1 MCGFIGFFGNNA
13 ENRICVSMIKG
24 IYERGETTES
34 FSTRRLDAVVR
45 RLKIVDR
52 DNAVQPFRS
61 SDERYDLIFNGE
73 IFNFKELQKSH
84 LTDYPLTTHS
94 DTEVLMALLIR
105 YQKEALKLLNG
116 QFAFVFFDLEKDSF
130 LAGRDHIGISP
141 LYYLQDEEGIYF
153 SSTIKCLV
161 PFGRKIQSLA
171 LGSILTNEGLESYY
185 KPTVQIIPKDQD
197 RVLEEVHREIK
208 EAVLRRIDTDLP
220 IAVIYSGGIDSTI
233 VLHLACQHHADV
245 TAFTI
250 GKEGSEDFEISKR
263 FCKERNIRQ
272 ITLPLKS
279 RDLSV
284 RQVREAIKATEL
296 TEYLDI
302 INGVLTMSLFREIQ
316 RHGIKI
322 SLSGDGS
329 DELFGGYDMYETIG
343 EKDSNDLFEYKLNH
357 LNRTELQRVDRTAGS
372 FRVENRVPF
381 LDIKVI
387 NTALS
392 LEKKWKIHR
401 GVEKWCVRK
410 AFEKELPEYILL
422 RRKNPLSHSS
432 GLHESIRYKQLF
444 FKGYYNSFNF
454 NLHDSLRRD
463 FSITLRKNN
472 YIMAEA
478 TKDAQIYQDYSMGHK
493 LGEFL
498 KGFIRFHIVSPN
510 FIRKGNVQLN
520 PSE

>member
-1 MCGFIGFFGNNA
+1 
-13 ENRICVSMIKG
+13 
-24 IYERGETTES
+24 
-34 FSTRRLDAVVR
+34 
-45 RLKIVDR
+45 
-52 DNAVQPFRS
+52 
-61 SDERYDLIFNGE
+61 
-73 IFNFKELQKSH
+73 
-84 LTDYPLTTHS
+84 
-94 DTEVLMALLIR
+94 
-105 YQKEALKLLNG
+105 
-116 QFAFVFFDLEKDSF
+116 
-130 LAGRDHIGISP
+130 
-141 LYYLQDEEGIYF
+141 
-153 SSTIKCLV
+153 
-161 PFGRKIQSLA
+161 
-171 LGSILTNEGLESYY
+171 
-185 KPTVQIIPKDQD
+185 
-197 RVLEEVHREIK
+197 
-208 EAVLRRIDTDLP
+208 
-220 IAVIYSGGIDSTI
+220 
-233 VLHLACQHHADV
+233 
-245 TAFTI
+245 
-250 GKEGSEDFEISKR
+250 
-263 FCKERNIRQ
+263 
-272 ITLPLKS
+272 
-279 RDLSV
+279 
-284 RQVREAIKATEL
+284 
-296 TEYLDI
+296 
-302 INGVLTMSLFREIQ
+302 MSLFREIQ

-510 FIRKGNVQLN
+510 FIRKGNVLLN